1 MDSKLD
7 VVKAIC
13 KISAAMTNL
22 DEIPEDSKHF
32 SGRFKKE
39 YTRFFDFFLHHTE
52 ETTKAMYKANPAEWQ
67 RCVYNC
73 MDEIEDAVDADSD
86 ELKHISIMLA
96 KLSSALVSLKQ
107 IEKSVH
113 GRLIA
118 DPLINKLKPLVSKG
132 YFKKLPINKEGFAK
146 LANEI
151 TIHIDKEILV

>member
-13 KISAAMTNL
+13 KISSALTNL

-39 YTRFFDFFLHHTE
+39 YTRFFDFFIHHTE
-52 ETTKAMYKANPAEWQ
+52 EMSKTMYKANPSEWK
-67 RCVYNC
+67 RCVYEC
-73 MDEIEDAVDADSD
+73 MQEVEDCVDADTE
-86 ELKHISIMLA
+86 ELKHITVMLA
-96 KLSSALVSLKQ
+96 KLNSSLVSLRN
-107 IEKSVH
+107 IEKTVH
-113 GRLIA
+113 GKLFA

-132 YFKKLPINKEGFAK
+132 YFKKLPINREGFAK
-146 LANEI
+146 LASEI